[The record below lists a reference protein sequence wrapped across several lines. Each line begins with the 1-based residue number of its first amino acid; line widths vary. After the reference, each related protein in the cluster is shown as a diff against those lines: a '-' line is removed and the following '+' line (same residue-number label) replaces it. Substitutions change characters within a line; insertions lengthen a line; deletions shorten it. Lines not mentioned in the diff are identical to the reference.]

1 MDSDEESLLLV
12 LLLRRRRRC
21 RRRRSLWMHPITS
34 HRLLTGQYHTLIIN
48 ELKADAEKFFNYCRM
63 SKRSFEELYNILKEH
78 IERAD
83 TNMRKSISAEERLM
97 ITLR

>member
-12 LLLRRRRRC
+12 LLLRRRRRR

-34 HRLLTGQYHTLIIN
+34 DRLSTGQYHTIIN

-63 SKRSFEELYNILKEH
+63 SKSTFEELNSILKNH

-83 TNMRKSISAEERLM
+83 TNMRKSISPEERLM